1 MATTVTLKPNAI
13 DISGSTSG
21 TTTLQA
27 TAVAGTTTVT
37 LPAATDT
44 LVGKATTDTLTN
56 KTLTAPVISTI
67 SNTGTLTL
75 PTSTD
80 TLVGRATTD
89 TLTNKTLTTPVISS
103 LSSASATALTLQS
116 AGTTAITVD
125 TSQNVGI
132 GTSSPS
138 YKLDVNGSIRGD
150 TFVRATSGSVGTFI
164 VANSGGFGVVGTP
177 TNHPLVLSTND
188 TERARID
195 TSGNLLVNTTTA
207 SSKFCVNAEMSL
219 LTDGNNRGIIGW
231 DNTDKRISFGTINA
245 STAYFNAMSLR
256 DGNLLV
262 GTTSQVGSGLICAV
276 ADAGVKNP
284 ITIKNT
290 GSPAGS
296 GVYFEYFINSSNTV
310 AGGIAHTASTTTAYV
325 TSSDYRLKENVQPM
339 LGALAKISALK
350 PVTYIWKDSGSDGE
364 GFIAHE
370 LAEVCPHA
378 VVGEK
383 DKVDADGNP
392 VYQGIDTSFLVATL
406 TAALQETKALI
417 DTQAETINALTARIV
432 ALESK

>member
-1 MATTVTLKPNAI
+1 
-13 DISGSTSG
+13 
-21 TTTLQA
+21 LQA

-132 GTSSPS
+132 GTASPAV
-138 YKLDVNGSIRGD
+138 KLHVTNSAGELARFNASTAGTGHVLITNSNNTTEGLKLAYTNSDGSA
-150 TFVRATSGSVGTFI
+150 FLGTVYSAHLGFI
-164 VANSGGFGVVGTP
+164 TGN
-177 TNHPLVLSTND
+177 
-188 TERARID
+188 TERMRID
-195 TSGNLLVNTTTA
+195 SSGNLLVNTTTA
-207 SSKFCVNAEMSL
+207 FQSGLVNISYNSASNVGITL
-219 LTDGNNRGIIGW
+219 KQTNANN
-231 DNTDKRISFGTINA
+231 SGTFLNFA
-245 STAYFNAMSLR
+245 QS
-256 DGNLLV
+256 
-262 GTTSQVGSGLICAV
+262 GTTIGSISGNA
-276 ADAGVKNP
+276 
-284 ITIKNT
+284 TNT
-290 GSPAGS
+290 TYA
-296 GVYFEYFINSSNTV
+296 
-310 AGGIAHTASTTTAYV
+310 
-325 TSSDYRLKENVQPM
+325 TSSDYRLKENIVPM
-339 LGALAKISALK
+339 TGALAKVAQLK
-350 PVTYIWKDSGSDGE
+350 PVTYKWKVDGSDGQ

-370 LAEVCPHA
+370 LQEVVEGC
-378 VVGEK
+378 VTGEK
-383 DKVDADGNP
+383 DATREEKYEVTPAVKDEEGNITTPAVMGTRTVP

-406 TAALQETKALI
+406 TAAIQELKAVV
-417 DTQAETINALTARIV
+417 DAQAIRI
-432 ALESK
+432 ATLEAK